1 MGKKF
6 LPQQG
11 CTRQETKNTDTIIEM
26 VTSPLLHPSILL
38 GEGCT
43 FSCGKHRAGLPW
55 SAITFSC
62 SGLPLNLDLLGSV
75 APPNLPYQSTF
86 KTINLI
92 FPSLVSWSPEST
104 SILPLTA
111 PVRASHCSCLLFM
124 CQGRKYYVQMYRIFR
139 DSEQAFGNS
148 QIAISKQSENTQYVL
163 KLNKE
168 AGSSKA
174 CNVTQAIF

>member
-1 MGKKF
+1 MYKAGDKEHWNHHRN
-6 LPQQG
+6 G
-11 CTRQETKNTDTIIEM
+11 NTSTLTSFHPPWRGLHIQLWQTSGRTSM
-26 VTSPLLHPSILL
+26 VCYHILL
-38 GEGCT
+38 FWPAFEM
-43 FSCGKHRAGLPW
+43 
-55 SAITFSC
+55 
-62 SGLPLNLDLLGSV
+62 DLLGSV